1 MWKPIP
7 MRTNTNERCGLAY
20 TQSLFGVGFANSISH
35 IKKALKHPRAD
46 AAKRRIFL
54 EKIEVHKKASRPIVY
69 IDESGFA
76 HDMPRT
82 HGYTAK
88 GKRCFGTH
96 DWQARG
102 RINVIG
108 ALLGTELLTVG
119 LFTGNINSD
128 VFHGWL
134 EDNLIPKLP
143 PTSVLVMDNTTFHKR
158 SDTKNSIRQA
168 GHFLEYLPPY
178 SPDYNPIEKK
188 WAQAK
193 TTRRREQCTTEELFV
208 GDQI

>member
-1 MWKPIP
+1 MFQK
-7 MRTNTNERCGLAY
+7 
-20 TQSLFGVGFANSISH
+20 
-35 IKKALKHPRAD
+35 
-46 AAKRRIFL
+46 
-54 EKIEVHKKASRPIVY
+54 KIEAHEAAGRPIVY

-82 HGYTAK
+82 HGYAPK

-108 ALLGTELLTVG
+108 ALLGPAILTIG

-134 EDNLIPKLP
+134 VESLIPNLP
-143 PTSVLVMDNTTFHKR
+143 SGSVLVMDNATFHKR
-158 SDTKNSIRQA
+158 SDSKKAISQA
-168 GHFLEYLPPY
+168 GHILEYLPSY
-178 SPDYNPIEKK
+178 SPDLNPIENK

-193 TTRRREQCTTEELFV
+193 AIRRREQCTTQELFA
-208 GDQI
+208 GGRI

>member
-1 MWKPIP
+1 
-7 MRTNTNERCGLAY
+7 MRTSTNGLCVLVF
-20 TQSLFGVGFANSISH
+20 TQSRFGVGFASSISH
-35 IKKALKHPRAD
+35 IKKVLEHPRAD
-46 AAKRRIFL
+46 AEKRRIFQ
-54 EKIEVHKKASRPIVY
+54 EKIEAHKKAGRPIIY

-82 HGYTAK
+82 HGYAPK
-88 GKRCFGTH
+88 GNRCFGTH
-96 DWQARG
+96 NWQARG

-108 ALLGTELLTVG
+108 ALLGTVLLTVG

-134 EDNLIPKLP
+134 QDNLIPKLP
-143 PTSVLVMDNTTFHKR
+143 PTSVLVMDNATFHKR
-158 SDTKNSIRQA
+158 SDTKNCIWQA

-193 TTRRREQCTTEELFV
+193 ATKRRQQCTTEELFGV
-208 GDQI
+208 GKFESN

>member
-20 TQSLFGVGFANSISH
+20 TQSRFGVGFANSISH
-35 IKKALKHPRAD
+35 IKKALEHPRAD
-46 AAKRRIFL
+46 AEKRRAFQK
-54 EKIEVHKKASRPIVY
+54 KIEEHKKDGKPIVY

-82 HGYTAK
+82 HEYAVK

-108 ALLGTELLTVG
+108 ALLGTALLTVG

-134 EDNLIPKLP
+134 VDELIPKLP
-143 PTSVLVMDNTTFHKR
+143 LASVLVMDNATFHKR
-158 SDTKNSIRQA
+158 SDTKKEHQA
-168 GHFLEYLPPY
+168 GRALSGV
-178 SPDYNPIEKK
+178 SPV
-188 WAQAK
+188 
-193 TTRRREQCTTEELFV
+193 L
-208 GDQI
+208 